1 MAGCELG
8 PVAQSPGKP
17 AGDRIE
23 LSWLWPGRSVGS
35 DPGCGPSR
43 TSSWSH
49 SALQRGKAAGL
60 PLPRASPRSV
70 PPCLSHQC
78 WNLRTQRLRWGAKP
92 SHLANVDATSP
103 APAARGPGVVRKLW
117 TESEGEH
124 WTCIRSRNPGWDVE
138 GMRSD
143 QQACG
148 REGAVLVHLQSCLE

>member
-1 MAGCELG
+1 M
-8 PVAQSPGKP
+8 AQSPGKP

-43 TSSWSH
+43 TSSWSR

-78 WNLRTQRLRWGAKP
+78 WNLRTQSLRWGAKP

-103 APAARGPGVVRKLW
+103 APAARGPGVVRRLW
-117 TESEGEH
+117 TESEASTGPASEAGTRGGMLRECAVTSRPVGERALS
-124 WTCIRSRNPGWDVE
+124 WSTSSPVWNETEYDGQP
-138 GMRSD
+138 
-143 QQACG
+143 
-148 REGAVLVHLQSCLE
+148 